1 MINIHKQT
9 HKQTHKTQKTQ
20 KQTTHTTQ
28 KQTTH
33 KQKPK
38 TNKQALIKTLKNEI
52 NRHIFKKKDI
62 CCEGNIDRNQAIDQ
76 IINLYKGESKTDKYL
91 DRINNDLVLFIG
103 YGIDLHKNKN
113 INGVTL
119 HSKLNKL
126 MYVTDVIGRNG
137 TLSLDNIKLI
147 LHNVPLYY
155 LLSFLGY
162 AYYKRNQIF
171 PSFNS
176 TNSIPNGPLMK
187 KLMGN

>member
-52 NRHIFKKKDI
+52 NRHIFKKRDI

>member
-1 MINIHKQT
+1 MINIHKQ
-9 HKQTHKTQKTQ
+9 Q
-20 KQTTHTTQ
+20 TTQ
-28 KQTTH
+28 KH
-33 KQKPK
+33 KTNPQKPNPQKPNPQRPNPNKTK

-113 INGVTL
+113 INGVNL

-162 AYYKRNQIF
+162 AYYKKNQIF